1 MVLIEIISKSLYS
14 RKTYYIIDKKTYLRL
29 QKEIP
34 RICMYGMFQIHNE
47 EGVSEEFSVLL
58 MKKNTQKKTGEWL
71 IWHSVL

>member
-14 RKTYYIIDKKTYLRL
+14 RKTYYIIDKKTCLRL

-47 EGVSEEFSVLL
+47 EGVSEKVSVLL
-58 MKKNTQKKTGEWL
+58 MKRNTQKKTGEWL
-71 IWHSVL
+71 IWHCVL

>member
-1 MVLIEIISKSLYS
+1 
-14 RKTYYIIDKKTYLRL
+14 
-29 QKEIP
+29 
-34 RICMYGMFQIHNE
+34 MYGMFQIHNE

>member
-14 RKTYYIIDKKTYLRL
+14 RKTYYIIDKKTCLRL

-47 EGVSEEFSVLL
+47 EGVSEKVSVLL
-58 MKKNTQKKTGEWL
+58 MKRNTQKKLVNG
-71 IWHSVL
+71 